1 MSSYIVSSYIRKM
14 SAARGPIP
22 TADEVL
28 QNAGAFGAHLGF
40 GSIAGYAAGKAMRA
54 GTNMGLALAGA
65 GFIGAQMLQSRG
77 YISVDWVKVETEVRA
92 ALDVD
97 GDGALTA
104 KDASIAWDTVVDSLR
119 VGVPGG
125 TGFAAGAAA
134 GFAGGGVAKII
145 LAGGLV
151 PAAAAL
157 SAADAYAKSA
167 HFREHLAASYPRV
180 AEELASRLGS
190 GAVDAAGERG
200 DAAFRAALTAVKSRS
215 ALDDLRVRVR
225 RNDAGLGRNAVRARL
240 ALVDELRREKKAG
253 R

>member
-1 MSSYIVSSYIRKM
+1 MSSYIVSSYRKM

-215 ALDDLRVRVR
+215 ALDELRVRVR

-240 ALVDELRREKKAG
+240 ALVDELRRGKAG

>member
-1 MSSYIVSSYIRKM
+1 M
-14 SAARGPIP
+14 
-22 TADEVL
+22 
-28 QNAGAFGAHLGF
+28 
-40 GSIAGYAAGKAMRA
+40 
-54 GTNMGLALAGA
+54 
-65 GFIGAQMLQSRG
+65 
-77 YISVDWVKVETEVRA
+77 
-92 ALDVD
+92 
-97 GDGALTA
+97 
-104 KDASIAWDTVVDSLR
+104 VDSLR

-240 ALVDELRREKKAG
+240 ALVDELRRGKAG

>member
-1 MSSYIVSSYIRKM
+1 M

-54 GTNMGLALAGA
+54 GTNIGLALAGA

-77 YISVDWVKVETEVRA
+77 YISVDWKKVETEVRA

-104 KDASIAWDTVVDSLR
+104 KDASIAWDTVVDSMR

-134 GFAGGGVAKII
+134 GFAGGGVAKIV
-145 LAGGLV
+145 LAGGLM

-167 HFREHLAASYPRV
+167 HFREHLAVSYPRV
-180 AEELASRLGS
+180 AEELASRLGA

-200 DAAFRAALTAVKSRS
+200 DAAFRAALSAVKGDTSPAR
-215 ALDDLRVRVR
+215 ALDELRVRVR
-225 RNDAGLGRNAVRARL
+225 RNDAGLERNAVRARL

>member
-1 MSSYIVSSYIRKM
+1 M

-54 GTNMGLALAGA
+54 GTNIGLALAGA

-77 YISVDWVKVETEVRA
+77 YISVDWKKVETEVRA

-104 KDASIAWDTVVDSLR
+104 KDASIAWDTVVDSMR

-134 GFAGGGVAKII
+134 GFAG
-145 LAGGLV
+145 
-151 PAAAAL
+151 
-157 SAADAYAKSA
+157 
-167 HFREHLAASYPRV
+167 AASPRSSSP
-180 AEELASRLGS
+180 EG
-190 GAVDAAGERG
+190 
-200 DAAFRAALTAVKSRS
+200 
-215 ALDDLRVRVR
+215 
-225 RNDAGLGRNAVRARL
+225 
-240 ALVDELRREKKAG
+240 
-253 R
+253 

>member
-1 MSSYIVSSYIRKM
+1 M

-54 GTNMGLALAGA
+54 GTNIGLALAGA

-77 YISVDWVKVETEVRA
+77 YISVDWNKVETEVRA

-134 GFAGGGVAKII
+134 GFAGGGVAKIV
-145 LAGGLV
+145 LAGGWM
-151 PAAAAL
+151 PRRCRAL
-157 SAADAYAKSA
+157 RRGRV
-167 HFREHLAASYPRV
+167 REIRALPRASRRLGPRV
-180 AEELASRLGS
+180 AEQLAARLGG

-200 DAAFRAALTAVKSRS
+200 EAAFRVALTATGVRGRI
-215 ALDDLRVRVR
+215 ALDELRVRVR
-225 RNDAGLGRNAVRARL
+225 RNDAGLDRNAVRARL
-240 ALVDELRREKKAG
+240 ALVDELRREKAG